1 MALARDGETGDE
13 PSPYTR
19 LMLRIESVSKRFKSG
34 NYGVRDLS
42 LRSGTGVLGLLGPN
56 GAGKTTLMQMI
67 ATVTRPTAGRIFFRD
82 VDVVARPDELR
93 RRLGYLPQDFGVY
106 DNLTALEFLT
116 YFAALKGVHD
126 RVRLQQM
133 LETVNLHQVANRQ
146 VGGFS
151 GGMKQRL
158 GIAQALIN
166 DPDLVIVDEPTAGL
180 DPEERVRFRN
190 VLSDLGAGRL
200 VILSTHIVS
209 DVESIATEI
218 AILKEGALVALAA
231 PEALMRQAEG
241 SVWDVVLPSER
252 FDELRHTHPV
262 SAAVRKSDG
271 VHARIVSAVPIAGGV
286 PAEPT
291 LEDAFLYVMRSGGT
305 MHRRGE
311 AVA

>member
-1 MALARDGETGDE
+1 VLT
-13 PSPYTR
+13 
-19 LMLRIESVSKRFKSG
+19 IESVSKRFRGG

-42 LRSGTGVLGLLGPN
+42 LRASSGVLGLLGPN

-67 ATVTRPTAGRIFFRD
+67 ATVTKPTAGSIVFGG
-82 VDVVARPDELR
+82 VDLVRRPDDVR
-93 RRLGYLPQDFGVY
+93 PRLGYLPQDFGVY
-106 DNLTALEFLT
+106 DNLTAFEFLS
-116 YFAALKGVHD
+116 YFAALKGV
-126 RVRLQQM
+126 RSRAKVGEM
-133 LETVNLHQVANRQ
+133 LETVNLHHVSGRA

-190 VLSDLGAGRL
+190 VLSDIGAGRL

-218 AILKEGALVALAA
+218 AILKGGALVAHAT
-231 PEALMRQAEG
+231 PEELMRRAAG
-241 SVWDVVLPSER
+241 SVWEVTVPSEA
-252 FDELRHTHPV
+252 FDSLRRSVHV
-262 SAAVRKSDG
+262 SGAVRRPDG
-271 VHARIVSAVPIAGGV
+271 VHVRIVAPASPIGGARS
-286 PAEPT
+286 AEPT
-291 LEDAFLYVMRSGGT
+291 LEDAFLFTMSSSGED
-305 MHRRGE
+305 R